1 MPCGWKWLFTVRLRF
16 TRKDIKMTAGLP
28 GTGIG
33 GLFYLLL
40 AVYMP
45 VREFFRL
52 IQKRTNMGRWGFI
65 ALQLCFVFGILAALW
80 GEAWLLSRSFIW
92 LQQTFGFNDL
102 SLGGRSGGQLAM
114 ERVKIL
120 TFASASGGLI
130 SLAFVFVVVHI
141 LRLFVRWNTGISYTP
156 TLATKTQA
164 NMRNAA

>member
-1 MPCGWKWLFTVRLRF
+1 
-16 TRKDIKMTAGLP
+16 MTAGLP

-52 IQKRTNMGRWGFI
+52 IQKRTNMERWGLVT
-65 ALQLCFVFGILAALW
+65 LQLCFAFGILGVLW
-80 GEAWLLSRSFIW
+80 GEAWLLNRSFIW
-92 LQQTFGFNDL
+92 LQQTFGFDYI
-102 SLGGRSGGQLAM
+102 SLDGLSGGQLAM

-130 SLAFVFVVVHI
+130 SLAFIFVVVHI
-141 LRLFVRWNTGISYTP
+141 LRLFVRRGKGVSYTP
-156 TLATKTQA
+156 TLITKTQA

>member
-1 MPCGWKWLFTVRLRF
+1 
-16 TRKDIKMTAGLP
+16 MTAGLP

-52 IQKRTNMGRWGFI
+52 MQKRRNLGRWGFI
-65 ALQLCFVFGILAALW
+65 ALQLCFVFAILGAIW

-92 LQQTFGFNDL
+92 LQQAFGFNDL

-130 SLAFVFVVVHI
+130 SLAFVFVIVHI
-141 LRLFVRWNTGISYTP
+141 LRLFVRRGKGVSYTP
-156 TLATKTQA
+156 TLITKTQA
-164 NMRNAA
+164 NIRNAA

>member
-1 MPCGWKWLFTVRLRF
+1 MV
-16 TRKDIKMTAGLP
+16 AGLP

-52 IQKRTNMGRWGFI
+52 MQKRTNMGRWGFI
-65 ALQLCFVFGILAALW
+65 ALQLCFVFGIFGALW
-80 GEAWLLSRSFIW
+80 GEAWFLSRSFIW
-92 LQQTFGFNDL
+92 LQQAFGFNDL

-120 TFASASGGLI
+120 TFASASGGFI
-130 SLAFVFVVVHI
+130 SLTFVFVVVHI
-141 LRLFVRWNTGISYTP
+141 LRLFVRRNMGINYTP
-156 TLATKTQA
+156 TLITKTQA
-164 NMRNAA
+164 DMRNAT